1 MLAMLKRLFGG
12 SRHRTETAKSRRRSA
27 TGDVLAR
34 TRNPAPPDS
43 RSPRKPAGG
52 DAGTDDFDPYNTGK
66 FDRAASW
73 ERVRHSH
80 R

>member
-12 SRHRTETAKSRRRSA
+12 SRHRTEAAAPRRRSA

-34 TRNPAPPDS
+34 TRQPAPPDS
-43 RSPRKPAGG
+43 RGGHRPAGG
-52 DAGTDDFDPYNTGK
+52 NAEADDFDPYNTGK